1 MATKKKF
8 QPIVLGDKGP
18 AVKEC
23 QQLLRKAGSSIKA
36 TGEFTIGMLSAVK
49 SFQKKNKLEATG
61 KIDAKTFLKLSEF
74 GGKKK

>member
-1 MATKKKF
+1 MAIKKKF

-23 QQLLRKAGSSIKA
+23 QMLLKKAGSSIKS

-49 SFQKKNKLEATG
+49 AFQKKNKLEATG